1 VQNSGQSRNRKKE
14 DKAIGDSLTAKKGA
28 LLEQES
34 TYGGI
39 IETGAGEW
47 GLAALINMGRAYED
61 MGGTLIESPNPYYL
75 TDDQIEMYRMGIEDL
90 VYGQEEKAIAA
101 YKLALEKSFELTL
114 YNDNTAFATRRLGE
128 LRPDDFPGLEE
139 QLLQPGY
146 ISSEIRTFDV
156 ETEYR

>member
-1 VQNSGQSRNRKKE
+1 
-14 DKAIGDSLTAKKGA
+14 
-28 LLEQES
+28 
-34 TYGGI
+34 
-39 IETGAGEW
+39 
-47 GLAALINMGRAYED
+47 
-61 MGGTLIESPNPYYL
+61 MGGMLIESPNPYYL

>member
-1 VQNSGQSRNRKKE
+1 MTHHLPRLADIYLESR
-14 DKAIGDSLTAKKGA
+14 KAIGDSLTAKKGA

-139 QLLQPGY
+139 QLLQPE
-146 ISSEIRTFDV
+146 SENYQRMS
-156 ETEYR
+156 